1 MCVVHGDQ
9 QPGVKKSVV
18 YFTHDVYSE
27 CCTAELLFV
36 LFFEILHTSQHVA
49 GDGAQRLILRPTTV
63 STVHLFGPLIH
74 IHAHVAAQRNK
85 LPLNIIPRLIP
96 DVVTAPVLPAF
107 FCDLVLI
114 LFDPSFC
121 LGGICTEMKIVGTAA
136 STLDLTTPTPPHP
149 NPGSRRCCS
158 ASVRCPLPPR
168 EYKEASC

>member
-27 CCTAELLFV
+27 CCTAELLCV

-85 LPLNIIPRLIP
+85 LPLNIIPRLIT

-107 FCDLVLI
+107 FL
-114 LFDPSFC
+114 
-121 LGGICTEMKIVGTAA
+121 
-136 STLDLTTPTPPHP
+136 
-149 NPGSRRCCS
+149 
-158 ASVRCPLPPR
+158 
-168 EYKEASC
+168 